1 MNSSSDRAASPL
13 VVLALPGLDWS
24 RLQSPMERG
33 ELPRFTRLIEQ
44 GTWAPVAA
52 SGGAAV
58 STWTTFATGVAPRI
72 HGVLHPIERLEDTLF
87 ARAVDALSSRVPGFA
102 TMAARAGRRVASVGW
117 PATDGLVLA
126 DGWAIGPGADLA
138 AGAQDDHGVLDPRT
152 AHPAAAA
159 DAVRALRLQARDLGN
174 AELAFFLEPLAP
186 AQRARVA
193 PSFAVALA
201 RTSARHAWATE
212 ALAALPAD
220 AVLLHLPLLAD
231 VAPLLTGLGEAADA
245 VHLRCL
251 RFIDLA
257 LAAYLERGEPPRV
270 LLLSDA
276 AFAIAAGPGVAR
288 DRMVDPLP
296 ATAVFDLMAA
306 LGALAPAG
314 RSPPPE
320 VEAFLDT
327 HAPAHPTPH
336 PPPPGP
342 LGPADF
348 PDDVDAHPTPDDLRR
363 LAVAPA
369 IDWTPWREAARA
381 IRRNT
386 LLALAGSVAETGSA
400 HEALAILRPLVDSA
414 PAFLP
419 ARALAARLAWSLG
432 RLDEFAALAEA
443 GRRLHGDGVLGDTAA
458 LLGHLATRDW
468 PAFDAQLKRAMAA
481 DVWVINLHTVAAHA
495 CQLRGDLGEAVAC
508 LQAAVAREPRDGMA
522 WGALGD
528 AWGRLGRHAEATS
541 AHGRAVS
548 LQPGLRAPLMKLSE
562 AQGRAGDRDA
572 SMRTLLRAGRARA

>member
-1 MNSSSDRAASPL
+1 MNSSSDRAAPPL
-13 VVLALPGLDWS
+13 VVLALPGLDWA
-24 RLQSPMERG
+24 RLRSPMERG
-33 ELPRFTRLIEQ
+33 ELPRFARLIEQ

-72 HGVLHPIERLEDTLF
+72 HGVLHPVERLQDTLF

-102 TMAARAGRRVASVGW
+102 AMAAGAGRRVASVGW
-117 PATDGLVLA
+117 PATDGLVL
-126 DGWAIGPGADLA
+126 DGGWAIGPGADLA
-138 AGAQDDHGVLDPRT
+138 AGAQDAHGVLDPRT

-159 DAVRALRLQARDLGN
+159 DAVRALRLHARDLGN

-186 AQRARVA
+186 PQRARVA
-193 PSFAVALA
+193 RSFALALA
-201 RTSARHAWATE
+201 RTSTRHAWATE

-220 AVLLHLPLLAD
+220 VVLLHLPLLAD
-231 VAPLLTGLGEAADA
+231 VAPLLAGLGEAADA
-245 VHLRCL
+245 VHMRCL
-251 RFIDLA
+251 HFIDLA
-257 LAAYLERGEPPRV
+257 LAAYLERGEPPPRV

-320 VEAFLDT
+320 IGAFLDA

-348 PDDVDAHPTPDDLRR
+348 PDDADAHPTADDLRR
-363 LAVAPA
+363 LVRGPA

-381 IRRNT
+381 IRRDT
-386 LLALAGSVAETGSA
+386 LL
-400 HEALAILRPLVDSA
+400 ALAILRPLVDAA

-419 ARALAARLAWSLG
+419 ARALAARLAWSL
-432 RLDEFAALAEA
+432 FAAN
-443 GRRLHGDGVLGDTAA
+443 
-458 LLGHLATRDW
+458 
-468 PAFDAQLKRAMAA
+468 Q
-481 DVWVINLHTVAAHA
+481 
-495 CQLRGDLGEAVAC
+495 
-508 LQAAVAREPRDGMA
+508 
-522 WGALGD
+522 
-528 AWGRLGRHAEATS
+528 
-541 AHGRAVS
+541 
-548 LQPGLRAPLMKLSE
+548 
-562 AQGRAGDRDA
+562 
-572 SMRTLLRAGRARA
+572 